1 MPSQRDKWP
10 LERGP
15 IRGLSMLALDG
26 IAPSLRPSIE
36 RSSTSLTSES
46 DMSDLFRR
54 QMIDYVE
61 YHRDPRNGLMHVIG
75 IIFLF
80 LGAVLPLSLWQFD
93 AFGLKISLGAILTLP
108 VLVYWLLLDAALGAG
123 ILAFAVLLLAA
134 AMMIVDHV
142 HGIVLW
148 ALFAALIVL
157 GFAAQAIGHQVFE
170 RNKPSLLDHPAHLW
184 LGPMFVMAKLYM
196 ALGFRPS
203 VADLIAPGWSP
214 DQRRSEQLQ
223 SDQHSHP

>member
-1 MPSQRDKWP
+1 
-10 LERGP
+10 
-15 IRGLSMLALDG
+15 
-26 IAPSLRPSIE
+26 
-36 RSSTSLTSES
+36 
-46 DMSDLFRR
+46 MSDLFRR

-75 IIFLF
+75 IVLLF

-93 AFGLKISLGAILTLP
+93 VFGLKISLGAILTLP
-108 VLVYWLLLDAALGAG
+108 VLLYWLLLDAALGAG
-123 ILAFAVLLLAA
+123 IVAFAVLFLAA

-142 HGIVLW
+142 HGAALW

-203 VADLIAPGWSP
+203 VADIIAPNWSSHS
-214 DQRRSEQLQ
+214 RGSEQLLQ
-223 SDQHSHP
+223 GDQHSHP

>member
-1 MPSQRDKWP
+1 LQLAR
-10 LERGP
+10 

-26 IAPSLRPSIE
+26 IAQSLRPSIE

-46 DMSDLFRR
+46 GMSDLFRR

-61 YHRDPRNGLMHVIG
+61 YHRDPRNGLMHVVG
-75 IIFLF
+75 IVFLF

-93 AFGLKISLGAILTLP
+93 IFGLKISLGAILTLP
-108 VLVYWLLLDAALGAG
+108 VLVYWLLLDTALGVG
-123 ILAFAVLLLAA
+123 ILAFAVLFLAA

-142 HGIVLW
+142 HGAALW
-148 ALFAALIVL
+148 ALFTVLIVL
-157 GFAAQAIGHQVFE
+157 GFAAQAVGHQVFE

-203 VADLIAPGWSP
+203 VADLIAPDWSP
-214 DQRRSEQLQ
+214 HSRPSEQLQ
-223 SDQHSHP
+223 GDQRSQP